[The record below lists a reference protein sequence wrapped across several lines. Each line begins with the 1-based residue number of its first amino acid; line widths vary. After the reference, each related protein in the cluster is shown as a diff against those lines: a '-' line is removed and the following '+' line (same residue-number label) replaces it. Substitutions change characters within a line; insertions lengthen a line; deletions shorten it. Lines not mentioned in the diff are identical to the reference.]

1 MVVLVYL
8 IVQRSS
14 CFAAAQHDIDLLTAH
29 RYFRPRGQR
38 SFALQPV
45 IFAATHYLA
54 FIFIFA
60 LQSSLHLPAG
70 GNLPMDAKGII
81 FNALL

>member
-54 FIFIFA
+54 FIFA

-70 GNLPMDAKGII
+70 RNLPMDAKGII